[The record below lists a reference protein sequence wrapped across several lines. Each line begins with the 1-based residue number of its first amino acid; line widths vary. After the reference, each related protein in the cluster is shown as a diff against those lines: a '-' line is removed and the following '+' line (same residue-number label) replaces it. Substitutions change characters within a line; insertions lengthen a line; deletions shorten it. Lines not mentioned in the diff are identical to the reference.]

1 MSFSTPTATVPF
13 TTSTAT
19 VPIATSSP
27 WHYPPGLNQTF
38 IENFTASLKNPAR
51 MIDLG
56 NGTTTQEPPSVFG
69 LDGARPDIIL
79 DSIEQL
85 TYKERIGAQRLSTT
99 NMTFGDEYKWVHAGD
114 TIALDWNGDKER
126 VVVLA
131 CHECTRYRSEL
142 DISYACDSC
151 KYSNNY
157 FPRNSPLSHVV
168 RSSEDI
174 KFHIGYLSTHM
185 WHKTS
190 QYRGEYLE
198 KISSFEAVYKI
209 PWNTPIE
216 VPRLPNNMY
225 SSPSLA
231 ACIFTLDYDTD
242 LLNTQFSIPFAIDSE
257 PRSAGFE
264 RASARLRTEKWA
276 FNRTYPNGVCY
287 GTCGEAE
294 NGGSSSSGGRDEP
307 EKKRNVGTVAAGVV
321 GGIIGVVVLLYLI
334 DKCRRNES
342 PSYAAQLAAMPSN
355 QPVLPVHAERRSAE
369 LRRAEVRAQ
378 VNRAPVVEYYNGV
391 TATPLVGERRSAE
404 FGVTSIDDGRRSV
417 GDGASTTD
425 DPPPPTY
432 EEVINNRA

>member
-1 MSFSTPTATVPF
+1 
-13 TTSTAT
+13 
-19 VPIATSSP
+19 
-27 WHYPPGLNQTF
+27 
-38 IENFTASLKNPAR
+38 
-51 MIDLG
+51 MIHLG
-56 NGTTTQEPPSVFG
+56 NGTTIQEPPSVFG
-69 LDGARPDIIL
+69 SDGSRPDIIL

-114 TIALDWNGDKER
+114 TIALDWDGDKER
-126 VVVLA
+126 VVVLT
-131 CHECTRYRSEL
+131 CHECTRSRSEL

-151 KYSNNY
+151 KYSGDNLPTKY
-157 FPRNSPLSHVV
+157 SAKSYIV
-168 RSSEDI
+168 RSSNDI
-174 KFHIGYLSTHM
+174 KVHTGYLSTHM

-198 KISSFEAVYKI
+198 KISRFATVYKI

-287 GTCGEAE
+287 GTCGEADTE
-294 NGGSSSSGGRDEP
+294 VSSSSSGIAQP
-307 EKKRNVGTVAAGVV
+307 EKKKNVGTVTAGVV
-321 GGIIGVVVLLYLI
+321 GGIIGLVVLVYLI

-369 LRRAEVRAQ
+369 VRRAQVRAQ

-391 TATPLVGERRSAE
+391 RTTPLVNERRSAE
-404 FGVTSIDDGRRSV
+404 LRRTSLDDGRRSV
-417 GDGASTTD
+417 GDGISTTD